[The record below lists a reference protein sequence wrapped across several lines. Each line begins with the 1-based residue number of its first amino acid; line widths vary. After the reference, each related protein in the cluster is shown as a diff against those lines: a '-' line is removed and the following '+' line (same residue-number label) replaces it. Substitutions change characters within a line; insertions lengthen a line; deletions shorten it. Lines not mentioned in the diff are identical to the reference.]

1 MNIHEEKMLRISN
14 KFKFAL
20 LLSLILIIAYSFS
33 CQKQKSVWKGTIEEE
48 NGVRVVKNPEK
59 PYYGELVLDL
69 EEDLSIGREDNENYQ
84 FYRVQDLAIDSRDN
98 IYVADGGNHRVQK
111 FDHNGNYIL
120 TIGRKGQGPG
130 EFTRIYDIL
139 IDDQDILYVLGRRR
153 IQTFNSSGDY
163 LDGFQLENSIY
174 DFFLDSDGFIFA
186 VYSVHD
192 EEGRKAKVVKL
203 NSEGKLIK
211 VCAEYSDQKSVQ
223 RKSGETVVTFTAT
236 HAYTPE
242 LLLTGMDRQTFCYAH
257 TLRYEIF
264 IIDKN
269 GEQTLKIQTDAASHS
284 ITQGEKDHIIK
295 QLEKSISR
303 RGGKWPKGVLEEACD
318 FPSSRPFFWGMVAD
332 DYHRLYLWRVKSV
345 LEESKE
351 HTFDVYS
358 EDGYFIYRIKIGIVP
373 DLLKNGYL
381 YDIEEDE
388 ETGEVFVKRYRI
400 RNWNQI
406 KEGI

>member
-1 MNIHEEKMLRISN
+1 VKMRIKTHLVTTILFFSI
-14 KFKFAL
+14 
-20 LLSLILIIAYSFS
+20 SILIPS
-33 CQKQKSVWKGTIEEE
+33 CVRKKAEWKGTVEEE
-48 NGVRVVKNPEK
+48 NGVRVVKNQEE

-69 EEDLSIGREDNENYQ
+69 EEDLSIGREDDENYQ
-84 FYRVQDLAIDSRDN
+84 FYRANDLAIDCRGN
-98 IYVADGGNHRVQK
+98 IYIADGGNHRVQK

-139 IDDQDILYVLGRRR
+139 IDEQDILHVLGRRR
-153 IQTFNSSGDY
+153 IQTFNSSGEY
-163 LDGFQLENSIY
+163 LDGFQLENSIFN
-174 DFFLDSDGFIFA
+174 FFLDSDGLIFA

-192 EEGRKAKVVKL
+192 EKGRKAKVVKL

-211 VCAEYSDQKSVQ
+211 ECAEFSDQKSVQ

-242 LLLTGMDRQTFCYAH
+242 LLLTAMDRQTFCYAH

-264 IIDKN
+264 VIDKN
-269 GEQTLKIQTDAASHS
+269 GEQTLKIQTDAPSHS

-303 RGGKWPKGVLEEACD
+303 RGTKWPKGVLEEACD

-332 DYHRLYLWRVKSV
+332 DYHRLYLWRAKSV

-358 EDGYFIYRIKIGIVP
+358 KDGYFIYRIKMGIVP

-381 YDIEEDE
+381 YNIEEDE

-400 RNWNQI
+400 KNWNQI
-406 KEGI
+406 KERI